1 MVTRSGR
8 AWAAIK
14 GAQKIKIQNDRKID
28 TSTRVCNYPSVL
40 EPTRGKTR
48 CRLAA
53 NGQRG
58 AARRQK
64 GIQEPAQ
71 KPFRRIPCAEQNGTG
86 RGTAGN
92 RRGARTTRRELRC
105 RRKVCLTDCP
115 PSG

>member
-28 TSTRVCNYPSVL
+28 TSTRVCNYPSIL
-40 EPTRGKTR
+40 EPTREKTR
-48 CRLAA
+48 CRRAA

-58 AARRQK
+58 AARRQR

-86 RGTAGN
+86 PGTAEN
-92 RRGARTTRRELRC
+92 RREARMTGRELRC
-105 RRKVCLTDCP
+105 RWKVYLPDCP